1 MDTQTI
7 IPLVQQKIGVTD
19 DGIAGPV
26 TWKALYKNIFNEDEG
41 TKDLLSVIRAVQ
53 KQVGTTPDGVPGT
66 HTWQAIHKFLFT
78 TTIAAQQ
85 EEAAID
91 TSNVDDRSEKCIAS
105 LVPEIQ
111 DTARALVHK
120 AAEAGITIKIIC
132 GLRTYEEQDELFA
145 QGRTKTGK
153 KVTNARGG
161 FSNHNFG
168 LAFDVGIF
176 EDDEYIEESPDY
188 KTVGQ
193 MGKSLGLAW
202 GGDWESIQ
210 DEPHFELR
218 PIWAKN
224 LSERDMLTELR
235 KRKDGGES
243 FLA

>member
-7 IPLVQQKIGVTD
+7 IPLVQQKIGVTA
-19 DGIAGPV
+19 DGVAGPV
-26 TWKALYKNIFNEDEG
+26 TWKALYKNIFNEDAG
-41 TKDLLSVIRAVQ
+41 TQDLLSIIRAVQ

-66 HTWQAIHKFLFT
+66 HTWQAIQKFLFT

-85 EEAAID
+85 APATD
-91 TSNVDDRSEKCIAS
+91 TDKVDDRSEKCIAS

-111 DTARALVHK
+111 DTARTLVHM

-132 GLRTYEEQDELFA
+132 GMRTYEEQDVLFA
-145 QGRTKTGK
+145 QGRTTPGDI
-153 KVTNARGG
+153 VTNARGG

-176 EDDEYIEESPDY
+176 EDGKYVEESPDY

-193 MGKSLGLAW
+193 IGKSLGLAW
-202 GGDWESIQ
+202 GGDWEKIH

-218 PIWAKN
+218 PVWAKG
-224 LSERDMLTELR
+224 LPEPDMLTELR
-235 KRKDGGES
+235 KRKDDGES